1 MKSGL
6 FIKNLQVS
14 FPTIKGLLRVVDH
27 ISLECPGNQTL
38 VILGESGCGKSII
51 AKSIIR
57 ILDPQARVSGKIKL
71 NDLNLLKLKEIQ
83 MEKIRGTRICIIP
96 QNPDLSLNPV
106 INIQNQL
113 VEPLIIHHLA
123 NRNQA
128 RNQILRILENLGFDN
143 GKSILKLYPHQL
155 SGGMK
160 QRLLIAAALLTKP
173 EVIIADEPTKGLD
186 RSTREI
192 IINELIKA
200 KQLEQVTLVLI
211 THDLNLARRLAD
223 QMAVMYAGEIIE
235 TSPVDSFFS
244 NPRHPYSR
252 ALLESSPEKGFHPI
266 PGISPSLDQLPGGCR
281 FHPRCPQR
289 LGFCN
294 RERPEIKTLDRGK
307 VKCHLY

>member
-6 FIKNLQVS
+6 SINNLQVS

-57 ILDPQARVSGKIKL
+57 ILDPQARVSGEIML
-71 NDLNLLKLKEIQ
+71 NGLDLLKLKEIQ

-123 NRNQA
+123 NRNRA
-128 RNQILRILENLGFDN
+128 RNQILQILEKLGFDN

-173 EVIIADEPTKGLD
+173 EVIVADEPTKGLD
-186 RSTREI
+186 GSTREI

-200 KQLEQVTLVLI
+200 NQLEQVTSILI

-235 TSPVDSFFS
+235 TSPVDSFFE

-252 ALLESSPEKGFHPI
+252 ALLNSSPEKGFHSI
-266 PGISPSLDQLPGGCR
+266 PGQSPSLDQLPGGCR

-294 RERPEIKTLDRGK
+294 RERPEIKILDRGK

>member
-6 FIKNLQVS
+6 SIKNLQVS

-71 NDLNLLKLKEIQ
+71 NGLNLLKLKEIQ

-113 VEPLIIHHLA
+113 VEPLLIHRLA
-123 NRNQA
+123 NRNRA
-128 RNQILRILENLGFDN
+128 RNQILQILEKLGFDN
-143 GKSILKLYPHQL
+143 GESILKLYPHQL

-200 KQLEQVTLVLI
+200 KHIEQVTLILI

-235 TSPVDSFFS
+235 TSPVDSFFG

-252 ALLESSPEKGFHPI
+252 ALLDSSPEKGFHPI
-266 PGISPSLDQLPGGCR
+266 PGKSPSLDQLPGGCR

-294 RERPEIKTLDRGK
+294 RERPEIKTLDRGN